1 MKRLLALA
9 LIAPLLATA
18 AARGDD
24 LAGTWKISSL
34 TANVKGAVE
43 LTAWVLKVCLLRYG
57 GMRLY
62 RTAVPFFIGLILGD
76 IATQTTWSLVT
87 SILDVPVYQFL

>member
-1 MKRLLALA
+1 M
-9 LIAPLLATA
+9 
-18 AARGDD
+18 
-24 LAGTWKISSL
+24 AGTP
-34 TANVKGAVE
+34 TAYVFWSNY

-62 RTAVPFFIGLILGD
+62 RAVVPFFIGLILGD

-87 SILDVPVYQFL
+87 SILDVPVFQFL